1 MSFYRH
7 DPNPTTGLGPLEVKF
22 AAMENEI
29 KGLKRCLSER
39 GDPHM
44 DIVDHAKMART
55 RTGIGTDSAVIVRKE
70 KIFRVTKH
78 TEMNIV
84 AIAGR
89 EKTIWIE
96 ISIETDTVRI
106 IGREE
111 MVLTETDRGID
122 GAVIPGTEHMIRM
135 KAGIETDNV
144 RVVERRIAMVA
155 MNAITEV
162 TAQDVRTQMTTRIED
177 GVGIMTA
184 LMITIQILKH
194 IKDKSVTGG
203 GRTLGKGASEVV
215 QVLAKGDRVKK
226 PAQEF

>member
-1 MSFYRH
+1 
-7 DPNPTTGLGPLEVKF
+7 
-22 AAMENEI
+22 
-29 KGLKRCLSER
+29 
-39 GDPHM
+39 M
-44 DIVDHAKMART
+44 DIIDRTKMART
-55 RTGIGTDSAVIVRKE
+55 RTGIGTDSAVIVGKE

-78 TEMNIV
+78 TEMNAA

-135 KAGIETDNV
+135 KSGIETDNV
-144 RVVERRIAMVA
+144 RVAERRIATVA

-162 TAQDVRTQMTTRIED
+162 TAQDARTTQMTTRIED
-177 GVGIMTA
+177 GVGVMTA
-184 LMITIQILKH
+184 LMITIQILKY

-203 GRTLGKGASEVV
+203 GRALGKGASEVV
-215 QVLAKGDRVKK
+215 QVLAKGDRVNTY
-226 PAQEF
+226 QII